1 MTKHKNTLSSTF
13 SEQESMSPHQ
23 RSASAHRGSASAAAK
38 TNAASGSIAEDR
50 LDATEGSTGAKNAVI
65 RDLQP
70 GSDTL
75 PPNLLNLVECP
86 GLSDIH
92 DYGFGEDAPDM
103 TLPTD
108 ARQQDSDYSADNK
121 AAPANNLFF
130 LERSNPLSSKGD

>member
-1 MTKHKNTLSSTF
+1 MSKHDHTAKSGLSRQKS
-13 SEQESMSPHQ
+13 S
-23 RSASAHRGSASAAAK
+23 SAHYENASAAADLK
-38 TNAASGSIAEDR
+38 ATSGNTAENR

-75 PPNLLNLVECP
+75 PPNLMNLVVCP

-92 DYGFGEDAPDM
+92 DYGFSEDAPDM
-103 TLPTD
+103 SLPID
-108 ARQQDSDYSADNK
+108 AVQQDSAYSENDK